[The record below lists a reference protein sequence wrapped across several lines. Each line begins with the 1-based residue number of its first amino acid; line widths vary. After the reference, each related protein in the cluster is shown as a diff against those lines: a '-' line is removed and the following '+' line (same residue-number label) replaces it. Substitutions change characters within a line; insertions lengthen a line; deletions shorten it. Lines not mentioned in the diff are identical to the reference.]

1 MRFVVFEWSLTPL
14 DPRLIQHTA
23 LWKGFIVARVDRQS
37 KLCSLYLHW
46 LPATSS
52 SSAVSPA
59 FHALPSPLLPALSSV
74 SPPSPS
80 AWSSL
85 SVLAAGQRQ
94 RKCEGR
100 RKKKRKHDGLL
111 SGVNYNSAK
120 PVKEGGSSQTLM
132 KSLSG
137 TTKVRWSF
145 LAALWFKSS
154 EKKKKK
160 KTNFISLNSE
170 TRLMRL
176 MHQWSRNQEKMMI
189 TSNSVLWLWVVAT

>member
-1 MRFVVFEWSLTPL
+1 M
-14 DPRLIQHTA
+14 
-23 LWKGFIVARVDRQS
+23 QS
-37 KLCSLYLHW
+37 
-46 LPATSS
+46 
-52 SSAVSPA
+52 
-59 FHALPSPLLPALSSV
+59 LPALTSSNLLFFCCLSRFSRSAFSFAARALLCFSSV
-74 SPPSPS
+74 SLCLKFSFS
-80 AWSSL
+80 ACCRAETEKMW
-85 SVLAAGQRQ
+85 G
-94 RKCEGR
+94 EEE
-100 RKKKRKHDGLL
+100 KKERKHDGLL

-154 EKKKKK
+154 ETKKKK

-176 MHQWSRNQEKMMI
+176 MHQWSRNQEKLMI